1 MGLMTYQ
8 QGHNRDI
15 THTDRIPS
23 PWSPVAH
30 PLSFWLVE
38 QLVGFMLS
46 LCPRNGRVVVRLMG

>member
-8 QGHNRDI
+8 QSHNRDK

-46 LCPRNGRVVVRLMG
+46 RCPHNGRVVVR